1 MMKQN
6 KKNGFS
12 LVELLVAA
20 LILAIATV
28 AVVSMIRKSRE
39 IQLSDNHRQE
49 VRAII
54 NAEFEKSY
62 GYRQFSSISVRDT
75 SMNVVID
82 NRTGTPL
89 TGTMY
94 VSIDSSSEPATGT
107 SVPIKRVTLAIAW
120 TEADSE
126 RDSISLTKWVA
137 E

>member
-1 MMKQN
+1 MMMRN

-28 AVVSMIRKSRE
+28 SVVSMVRKSRE

-49 VRAII
+49 VRTII

-62 GYRQFSSISVRDT
+62 GYKQFASIPVRDT
-75 SMNVVID
+75 IMNVTID
-82 NRTGTPL
+82 PRGGTPL

-94 VSIDSSSEPATGT
+94 VSIDSTSEPASGT
-107 SVPIKRVTLAIAW
+107 SVPLKKVTLAIGW

-126 RDSISLTKWVA
+126 RDSLSLTKWVA